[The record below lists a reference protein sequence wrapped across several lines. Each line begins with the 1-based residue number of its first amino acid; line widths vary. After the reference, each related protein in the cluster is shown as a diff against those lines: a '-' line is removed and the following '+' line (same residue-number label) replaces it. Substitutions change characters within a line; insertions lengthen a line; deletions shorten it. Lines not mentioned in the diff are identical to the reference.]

1 MSHYL
6 ALYLR
11 NHEAGAS
18 GGYDFFRRTA
28 ASHRK
33 LPHGPAI
40 RALAD
45 EVHEDLVALRTLM
58 RTQGVGRDLALD
70 VAARVAEKLGR
81 LKPNGH
87 LLRRS
92 PLTDLV
98 EIEGCLDAVH
108 AKAAGWHALAA
119 LGDDGWIA
127 TDEIARLQER
137 AQSQI
142 ERLEVI
148 HHEVAARVL
157 V

>member
-33 LPHGPAI
+33 QPHGGAI
-40 RALAD
+40 RELAD
-45 EVHEDLVALRTLM
+45 EVREDLLALRRLM
-58 RTQGVGRDLALD
+58 RSQGVGRDLPLA
-70 VAARVAEKLGR
+70 VAARVGEKLGR

-119 LGDDGWIA
+119 LGDDSWIDA
-127 TDEIARLQER
+127 AEIQRLQER
-137 AQSQI
+137 ALSQI
-142 ERLEVI
+142 ERLEDI
-148 HHEVAARVL
+148 HREVAARVL
-157 V
+157 